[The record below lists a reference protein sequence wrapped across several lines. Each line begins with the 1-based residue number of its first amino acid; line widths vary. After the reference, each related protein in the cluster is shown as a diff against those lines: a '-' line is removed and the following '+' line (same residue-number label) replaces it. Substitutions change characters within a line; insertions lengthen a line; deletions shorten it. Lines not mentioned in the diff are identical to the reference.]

1 MLARQ
6 LLVTDPGLIRE
17 IKLTYSFHMLPG
29 AQNLSDLDVSLVCFL
44 SLYIYK

>member
-29 AQNLSDLDVSLVCFL
+29 AQNLSDLVSLVCFL